1 MEREKIDFTDKELY
15 YVALAFESHLNSR
28 DTWIS
33 KGGAKVINNAIKK
46 ITENGEVENWVGK
59 LDTEK
64 VDEFTKDIIKHL
76 KSLKT
81 IYQFESEDQW
91 RELRNKKAM
100 KKIKSKMLT
109 YLFKDWVKNE
119 TDLET
124 LKISKQFIKK
134 REIEIIGHVPIL
146 GFRSH

>member
-1 MEREKIDFTDKELY
+1 
-15 YVALAFESHLNSR
+15 
-28 DTWIS
+28 
-33 KGGAKVINNAIKK
+33 
-46 ITENGEVENWVGK
+46 
-59 LDTEK
+59 
-64 VDEFTKDIIKHL
+64 
-76 KSLKT
+76 
-81 IYQFESEDQW
+81 
-91 RELRNKKAM
+91 M

>member
-1 MEREKIDFTDKELY
+1 
-15 YVALAFESHLNSR
+15 
-28 DTWIS
+28 
-33 KGGAKVINNAIKK
+33 
-46 ITENGEVENWVGK
+46 
-59 LDTEK
+59 
-64 VDEFTKDIIKHL
+64 
-76 KSLKT
+76 
-81 IYQFESEDQW
+81 
-91 RELRNKKAM
+91 M

-134 REIEIIGHVPIL
+134 REIEITGHIPIL